1 VPDEAKDMSKARDK
15 EQSSRTI
22 SANTAQKSLEQ
33 SSSESQSESE
43 QITAL
48 QEGLKIVSEQNLRL
62 QEKLKFA
69 LDLEDEQIDILILLL
84 QRAFDSDEYLDSRQM
99 IVRILAKLEVN
110 VRPVYSQ
117 EEINLK

>member
-1 VPDEAKDMSKARDK
+1 
-15 EQSSRTI
+15 
-22 SANTAQKSLEQ
+22 
-33 SSSESQSESE
+33 
-43 QITAL
+43 
-48 QEGLKIVSEQNLRL
+48 VSEQNLRL